1 MTDLSPRAERVL
13 KLARHTDD
21 PDPGRAERIERSLS
35 KRIAL
40 GAAIAGG
47 GAAVSNSALGAGV
60 VAAVKATVA
69 LGVATTL
76 ALTGWKALDASRR
89 GAAPAVPSSSARAP
103 RVAVSSLASRA
114 VRSATDRSP
123 SATDSASASA
133 SPSPSEKALLGS
145 SQEAVKLSGGRHLA
159 PRAVAGAVR
168 TPGAEAAAAASHDRL
183 AVEARELRLAQR
195 ALRAGESDRALAL
208 LAAQDARHASGALAQ
223 ERHAARVLALC
234 QRGQVSLARREASSF
249 ESRFPGS
256 PLVAKVQGAC
266 RDQ

>member
-13 KLARHTDD
+13 ELARHADD

-76 ALTGWKALDASRR
+76 ALTGWKALDARGG
-89 GAAPAVPSSSARAP
+89 GAATAIPTSSAQAP
-103 RVAVSSLASRA
+103 RVAMSSQASRA
-114 VRSATDRSP
+114 VRSAIVRSP
-123 SATDSASASA
+123 SAIDTASAPA
-133 SPSPSEKALLGS
+133 SPAEGALVGNA
-145 SQEAVKLSGGRHLA
+145 QRADKLSGGPGRA
-159 PRAVAGAVR
+159 PRAVASVGRPPVAD
-168 TPGAEAAAAASHDRL
+168 AAAPASQDLL
-183 AVEARELRLAQR
+183 AMEARELRLAQR
-195 ALRAGESDRALAL
+195 ALRAGESNRALAL
-208 LAAQDARHASGALAQ
+208 LAAQDARHSSGALAQ

-234 QRGQVSLARREASSF
+234 QSGQVSLARREASSF
-249 ESRFPGS
+249 ESRFPRS
-256 PLVAKVQGAC
+256 PLVAKVRGAC
-266 RDQ
+266 RGQ